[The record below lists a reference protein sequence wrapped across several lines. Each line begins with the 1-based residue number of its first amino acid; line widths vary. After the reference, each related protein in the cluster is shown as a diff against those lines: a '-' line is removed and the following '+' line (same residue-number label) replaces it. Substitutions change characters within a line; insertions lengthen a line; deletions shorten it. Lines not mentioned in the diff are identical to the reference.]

1 MSVFIKQASI
11 NDIPTIQNIAA
22 ITWAATYHFL
32 SEGQLSYMMEMMY
45 SNESLQKQMQE
56 GHQFY
61 LACETNQEEISVLGF
76 TSVCDEKKEG
86 IFKLHK
92 LYVLPTAQKKGI
104 GKLLIETA
112 VEYCKQNVAKQL
124 QLQVN
129 RFNDAKFF
137 YEKMGFA
144 ILYEADFNIGNGYF
158 MNDYVMGLE
167 IH

>member
-1 MSVFIKQASI
+1 MSVFVKQANI

-32 SEGQLSYMMEMMY
+32 SQGQLSYMMEMMY

-61 LACETNQEEISVLGF
+61 LACEINQEENSVLGF
-76 TSVCDEKKEG
+76 ASVSDEKKEG
-86 IFKLHK
+86 IFKLNK
-92 LYVLPTAQKKGI
+92 LYVLPTAQKNGV
-104 GKLLIETA
+104 GKLLVEKA
-112 VEYCKQNVAKQL
+112 VEYCKQNAATQL

-129 RFNDAKFF
+129 RFNNAKLF
-137 YEKMGFA
+137 YEKMGFT
-144 ILYEADFNIGNGYF
+144 ILFEADFNIGDGYF
-158 MNDYVMGLE
+158 MNDYVMGME

>member
-1 MSVFIKQASI
+1 MSIFVKQASI
-11 NDIPTIQNIAA
+11 NNIPIIQNIAA

-56 GHQFY
+56 GHRFY
-61 LACETNQEEISVLGF
+61 LACDTNHEENSVLGF
-76 TSVCDEKKEG
+76 TSVSDEKKEG
-86 IFKLHK
+86 IFKLNK
-92 LYVLPTAQKKGI
+92 LYVLPTAQKKGV
-104 GKLLIETA
+104 GKLLIENA
-112 VEYCKQNVAKQL
+112 VEYCKQNAATQL

-129 RFNDAKFF
+129 RYNDAKFF
-137 YEKMGFA
+137 YEKMGFT
-144 ILYEADFNIGNGYF
+144 ILYEADFEIGNGYF

>member
-1 MSVFIKQASI
+1 MIVIQRNTDENFTSI
-11 NDIPTIQNIAA
+11 RAIAA
-22 ITWAATYHFL
+22 AVWPIAYSATL
-32 SEGQLSYMMEMMY
+32 SQEQLDYMMEMMY
-45 SNESLQKQMQE
+45 SNESLQKQIQE

-92 LYVLPTAQKKGI
+92 LYVLPTAQKKGV